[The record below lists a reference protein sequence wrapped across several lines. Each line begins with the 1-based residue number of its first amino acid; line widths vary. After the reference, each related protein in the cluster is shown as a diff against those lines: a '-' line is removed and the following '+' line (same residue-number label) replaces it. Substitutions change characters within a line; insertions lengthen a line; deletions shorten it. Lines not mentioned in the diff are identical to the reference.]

1 MLGMETITNKEVNVR
16 LDNEKGT
23 LCLTGLLAG
32 TMVFLYDSQGE
43 LKGKHKFALP
53 SLTMEI
59 PQPGNEPSELPTGS
73 PEIYIFRDINNTGML
88 LIKHTGILFKWKLLI
103 SEYQSVSTSVN
114 GNCFAA
120 VDFLGK

>member
-1 MLGMETITNKEVNVR
+1 METITNKEVNVR

-43 LKGKHKFALP
+43 LKGKHKFAFIDYGNP
-53 SLTMEI
+53 STGYLCF
-59 PQPGNEPSELPTGS
+59 GNESSELPTGS
-73 PEIYIFRDINNTGML
+73 PEVYIFRDINNAGML
-88 LIKHTGILFKWKLLI
+88 NKKHTGILFKWKLLI

-114 GNCFAA
+114 SNCFTA

>member
-1 MLGMETITNKEVNVR
+1 METITNKEVNVR
-16 LDNEKGT
+16 LDNEKGI

-53 SLTMEI
+53 LLTMEI
-59 PQPGNEPSELPTGS
+59 PQQGTYVLVMSHPNCQ
-73 PEIYIFRDINNTGML
+73 PEVRRF

-114 GNCFAA
+114 GNCFTA

>member
-1 MLGMETITNKEVNVR
+1 METITNKEVNVR

-53 SLTMEI
+53 
-59 PQPGNEPSELPTGS
+59 
-73 PEIYIFRDINNTGML
+73 INNTGML

>member
-43 LKGKHKFALP
+43 LRGKHKFALP

-59 PQPGNEPSELPTGS
+59 PQHGHLCFGDESSELPTGS
-73 PEIYIFRDINNTGML
+73 SANYIFRN
-88 LIKHTGILFKWKLLI
+88 IKKGLPNKFLF
-103 SEYQSVSTSVN
+103 N
-114 GNCFAA
+114 
-120 VDFLGK
+120 DFTPIRV